1 MRISH
6 DTRAQR
12 CEDQLLDST
21 TASFN
26 AHAHTHTHTL
36 CLDLEEHTDTYKVRT
51 FSCKVPKV
59 SKAWAQILGLQALSM
74 LRNLLSFKRALT
86 CAIPCLTFESIFASY
101 TYPSLYGL
109 VASIADSVPLR

>member
-26 AHAHTHTHTL
+26 AHAHTHTL

-59 SKAWAQILGLQALSM
+59 SKAGAQILGLQTLSM